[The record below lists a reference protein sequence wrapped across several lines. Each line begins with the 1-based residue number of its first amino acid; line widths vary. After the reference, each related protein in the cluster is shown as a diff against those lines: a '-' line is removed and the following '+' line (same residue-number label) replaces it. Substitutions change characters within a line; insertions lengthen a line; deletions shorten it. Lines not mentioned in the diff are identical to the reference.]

1 MLSLSALLNSLAP
14 SSPILFSALSL
25 TFRVVSL
32 FGIALLFLH
41 TCQVQ
46 FCQCCVCL
54 QCFAQRTHSFT
65 INLVACFRHFCNIC
79 VHSFDCNVA
88 SHIRGAV
95 LSVLCW
101 PSVPHSVHLLL
112 QRWFYYLSFYFS
124 WLYHSVLCGSEV
136 LHTCQVQFCQCLVN
150 LQCFT
155 QRTCSF
161 TIDLVAC
168 LKLWLVSY
176 FGLVLRLLLLLR
188 TCQSHCCQFC
198 VDFQCLSQCTCSIT
212 DPVPCF

>member
-1 MLSLSALLNSLAP
+1 MLSLSALLNALAH

-32 FGIALLFLH
+32 FGIALLFLP

-54 QCFAQRTHSFT
+54 QCFA
-65 INLVACFRHFCNIC
+65 
-79 VHSFDCNVA
+79 
-88 SHIRGAV
+88 
-95 LSVLCW
+95 
-101 PSVPHSVHLLL
+101 
-112 QRWFYYLSFYFS
+112 
-124 WLYHSVLCGSEV
+124 
-136 LHTCQVQFCQCLVN
+136 
-150 LQCFT
+150 

-188 TCQSHCCQFC
+188 TCQSHCHQFC

-212 DPVPCF
+212 DPVPCFLLLFLFLCPHFALSCCTQPRLSAVSFVLTFNASPSARAPSSSISLPVLSLLWILSYYIVLLMMHTP